1 MPGCK
6 YEFENGLLL
15 LVKRSGLK
23 RASEVSESFNWEVS
37 VERQLREIFGKRDV
51 FLRGRRWGRGGSGV
65 KFISHF
71 ANIICLHYKVI

>member
-37 VERQLREIFGKRDV
+37 VERQLREIFVKRDV
-51 FLRGRRWGRGGSGV
+51 FLWGRRRRWGEIYFPFR
-65 KFISHF
+65 KYNML
-71 ANIICLHYKVI
+71 AL